1 MSKIKKMLFFDNCY
15 EFLTTHLRDRLFR
28 SPKTIIAYTDALS
41 LFRKYTSDEKVI
53 AFDNLFMSTITVD
66 FMLDFR
72 VWLVEIRKEK
82 PQTANHRFGLVRNYI
97 KYCSSQDVTL
107 LSIYLKMKDIPPLR
121 YDKSTEE
128 AMTEESIKVIF
139 RQPGKTRKGIR
150 NLTFMIVLYETAVR
164 VSELIN
170 LRIENLF
177 LDEAIP
183 HVIIRGKGKKTRS
196 IPLTRPACEHI
207 KHYMGIYHREDS
219 VDTPLLFYNI
229 TKGVVGPLSHDCI
242 STFLHKYADMAREE
256 CTEVPENVH
265 SHLFRRSKATHL
277 SNNGIG
283 LPIISRYL
291 GHSDITTTMLYV
303 SPNQKKIQAAL
314 ESVGQQELPTQELE
328 EYDKM
333 RAKLCG
339 LR

>member
-1 MSKIKKMLFFDNCY
+1 MSKTKKMLFFDNCY

-41 LFRKYTSDEKVI
+41 LFRKYTSEEKMI
-53 AFDNLFMSTITVD
+53 AFDDLFMSTITVD

-72 VWLVEIRKEK
+72 VWLIESRKEK
-82 PQTANHRFGLVRNYI
+82 PQTANHRFGLVRSYI
-97 KYCSSQDVTL
+97 KYCSSQNVTL
-107 LSIYLKMKDIPPLR
+107 LSIYLKINDIPPLR
-121 YDKSTEE
+121 YDKPREE
-128 AMTEESIKVIF
+128 AMTEEAVKAIL
-139 RQPGKTRKGIR
+139 RQPENTRKGIR
-150 NLTFMIVLYETAVR
+150 NLTFMVVLYEIAAR

-177 LDEAIP
+177 LDDNLP

-196 IPLTRPACEHI
+196 IPLTKPACEHI
-207 KHYMGIYHREDS
+207 KYYMSIYHKENS
-219 VDTPLLFYNI
+219 VKTPLLFYNI

-256 CTEVPENVH
+256 CPEVPENVH

-291 GHSDITTTMLYV
+291 GHSDITTTMVYV
-303 SPNQKKIQAAL
+303 RPNQKKIQEAL
-314 ESVGQQELPTQELE
+314 ESVGQQALPTQDLE